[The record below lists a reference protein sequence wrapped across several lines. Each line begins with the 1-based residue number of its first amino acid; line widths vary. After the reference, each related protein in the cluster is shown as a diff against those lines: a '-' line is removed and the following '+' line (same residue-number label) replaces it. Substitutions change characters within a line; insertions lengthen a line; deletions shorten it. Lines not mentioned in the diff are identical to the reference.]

1 MTSTTDLPVQLVKS
15 DRVSPFPARPP
26 SFATTPETLSA
37 QLFNSAANHL
47 DNALF
52 LMRRDWLAAKVR
64 APLGVAG
71 PMTDF
76 GLEFAEG
83 YLTEIGIAWASLRH
97 AEALG
102 RG

>member
-1 MTSTTDLPVQLVKS
+1 MTDMNTSVRL
-15 DRVSPFPARPP
+15 VSPIPERPP
-26 SFATTPETLSA
+26 SFATTPEVLSA

-47 DNALF
+47 DQALF

-64 APLGVAG
+64 APRGEVG
-71 PMTDF
+71 PLTDF

-102 RG
+102 AG